1 MSMDIENREKI
12 LVIDDE
18 PGMREMFRRLL
29 KDYTLFLAK
38 DGEEGIEATKR
49 ENPDIIISDLKMPK
63 MDGIEV
69 LRNIKEYN
77 SAIPFILI
85 TAYAT
90 IETAV
95 EAIKIGAYDYITKP
109 FDPDVIEIT
118 IKNALQHKRL
128 LDENR
133 YLREKLKSL
142 QERENII
149 GESKVMKEVFSMIDK
164 VAPTDATVLIQGESG
179 TGKEL
184 IAQAI
189 HKNSLRTDKTFLS
202 INCSAFPETLLE
214 SELFGY
220 EKGAFTGAVGSKEGL
235 FEAAN
240 RGTLFLDEIGE
251 MPPSLQVKLL
261 RVLQDGQI
269 LRVGGRKPFTV
280 DVRIISATNK
290 NLKKEVETG
299 NFREDLF
306 YRINIFTINLPP
318 LRERKEDIPLLIYYF
333 LLKYNK
339 KFSKSVETISPALMR
354 FLLNYHWP
362 GNVRELENLMERA
375 VLMSDGKQIDIPTL
389 PDELR
394 DNSKVEIPSYGTLTF
409 REAKERFEKE
419 YILSLLKKHD
429 GRVSRAAMEAGMPR
443 PNFYEKL
450 KKYNIPYRKES
461 V

>member
-1 MSMDIENREKI
+1 MNTENKEKI

-29 KDYTLFLAK
+29 KDSVVLLAK
-38 DGEEGIEATKR
+38 DGYEGIEIVKK
-49 ENPDIIISDLKMPK
+49 EDPDIVISDLKMPK

-69 LRNIKEYN
+69 LKNIKEYN
-77 SAIPFILI
+77 STIPIILI

-133 YLREKLKSL
+133 YLREKLKAM
-142 QERENII
+142 QEREKII
-149 GESKVMKEVFSMIDK
+149 GESTAMKEVFSLVEK

-189 HKNSLRTDKTFLS
+189 HKNSLRADKTFLS

-220 EKGAFTGAVGSKEGL
+220 EKGSFTGAVRSKEGL

-240 RGTLFLDEIGE
+240 MGTLFLDEIGE

-261 RVLQDGQI
+261 RVLQDGLI
-269 LRVGGRKPFTV
+269 LRIGSRRPFTV

-290 NLKKEVETG
+290 NLKKEVEAG

-318 LRERKEDIPLLIYYF
+318 LRERKEDIPLLLHYF

-339 KFSKSVETISPALMR
+339 KFSKSVETISPAFMNFLM
-354 FLLNYHWP
+354 NYHWP
-362 GNVRELENLMERA
+362 GNVREIENLMERG
-375 VLMSDGKQIDIPTL
+375 VLMSEGKQLDISTL

-394 DNSKVEIPSYGTLTF
+394 DKSKMEIPSYDTLTF
-409 REAKERFEKE
+409 REAKERFEKD
-419 YILSLLKKHD
+419 YIQSLLKKHE
-429 GRVSRAAMEAGMPR
+429 GRVSRAAIEAGMPR

-450 KKYNIPYRKES
+450 KKYNIPYKKES
-461 V
+461 T